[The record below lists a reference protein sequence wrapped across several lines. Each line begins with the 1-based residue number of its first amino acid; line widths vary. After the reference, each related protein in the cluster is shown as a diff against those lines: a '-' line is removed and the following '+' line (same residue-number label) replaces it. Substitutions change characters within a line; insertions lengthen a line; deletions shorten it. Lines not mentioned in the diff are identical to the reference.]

1 MGKLQAAGT
10 CLFMISLVVSPASEA
25 VDKFGRFF
33 TSPAQRQRLDELRK
47 VEPEQRIQV
56 EEEVL
61 LVEESD
67 EPEEVVEVDTLTVRG
82 LVYRGK
88 GKSTAWIN
96 ESNTFEGGLSSQYI
110 NVGDI
115 DSNKVE
121 IKIPSAEKE
130 VKLNV
135 GESFD
140 PLTDSYA
147 DDVKEKSVAETSSA
161 TENQE

>member
-1 MGKLQAAGT
+1 MGKFQAAGT
-10 CLFMISLVVSPASEA
+10 CLFIISLLVSPASEA

-33 TSPAQRQRLDELRK
+33 TSPAQRQLLDELRK

-115 DSNKVE
+115 ESNKVE

-140 PLTDSYA
+140 PLTDSYV
-147 DDVKEKSVAETSSA
+147 DEVKEKPTTEKTSA
-161 TENQE
+161 VDNQE

>member
-1 MGKLQAAGT
+1 MEKFHAFGT
-10 CLFMISLVVSPASEA
+10 GLLLLTLSFSPTAEA
-25 VDKFGRFF
+25 VEKFGRFF
-33 TSPAQRQRLDELRK
+33 TNPAQRQRLDELRK

-56 EEEVL
+56 EEVL
-61 LVEESD
+61 LIEETD

-82 LVYRGK
+82 LVYRGE

-115 DSNKVE
+115 ESNKVE
-121 IKIPSAEKE
+121 IKIPSAERE

-140 PLTDSYA
+140 PVTGSYN
-147 DDVKEKSVAETSSA
+147 DEVKEESKVEKASA
-161 TENQE
+161 AKTQE